1 MSQHRFT
8 AATALAEAARSI
20 HQTRSLEETLG
31 AIVHAATA
39 SVPGFDQIGISISQ
53 HSGEIETKSAT
64 GQLVWDL
71 DAVQY
76 SLMEGP
82 CVDAIRKQPVVAVN
96 DLRHDQRW
104 PRYVPEA
111 VAQGVRS
118 QLAFRLYSD
127 EKTLGGM
134 NLYSTE
140 SDTIPD
146 DAPQMAELFAA
157 HATIA
162 LDRAIQEDSLNI
174 ALSTRGVIGQA
185 IGLTMEHYHVDS
197 TRAFQFL
204 TRVSST
210 SNIKLR
216 DIAQEVVDQAN
227 DRYAADL
234 DATST

>member
-8 AATALAEAARSI
+8 AAAALTEAARSI
-20 HQTRSLEETLG
+20 HQTRSLQETLD
-31 AIVHAATA
+31 AIVQAATA
-39 SVPGFDQIGISISQ
+39 SVPGFDQIGISVS
-53 HSGEIETKSAT
+53 HRSGQIETKAAT

-82 CVDAIRKQPVVAVN
+82 CVDSVQKQPVVAVN

-104 PRYVPEA
+104 PRYVAQA
-111 VAQGVRS
+111 VAKGVRS

-127 EKTLGGM
+127 EKTFGGM
-134 NLYSTE
+134 NLYSTK

-162 LDRAIQEDSLNI
+162 LDRAMQEDTLNT
-174 ALSTRGVIGQA
+174 ALSTRGLIGQA
-185 IGLTMEHYHVDS
+185 IGLTMEHYQIDS

-227 DRYAADL
+227 DRYTTNPGASP
-234 DATST
+234 T